1 MTTVS
6 LTLGFAASSLP
17 LLLSLTLCVLGL
29 AVLVGL
35 ALYFAVCN

>member
-1 MTTVS
+1 MTIAI
-6 LTLGFAASSLP
+6 AASSLP

-35 ALYFAVCN
+35 ALYFAACN